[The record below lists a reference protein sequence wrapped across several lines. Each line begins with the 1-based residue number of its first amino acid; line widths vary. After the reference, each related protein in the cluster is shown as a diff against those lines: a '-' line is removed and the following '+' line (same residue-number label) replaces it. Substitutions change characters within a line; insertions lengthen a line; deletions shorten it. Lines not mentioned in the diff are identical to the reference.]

1 MRKRYPFWRKYH
13 QKLFLFATNGNIQL
27 RIIFLTEEVLGR
39 GGILSLLMSNNVLN
53 GSVGIIGWNI
63 SSVDKNKFIYV
74 ESKKGFIYL
83 SAYSFATLMNIS
95 RQA

>member
-13 QKLFLFATNGNIQL
+13 QKLFLFATNGNIQPNY
-27 RIIFLTEEVLGR
+27 FLTEEVLGR
-39 GGILSLLMSNNVLN
+39 GGILSVLMSNNVLN
-53 GSVGIIGWNI
+53 GPAGITGWNI
-63 SSVDKNKFIYV
+63 SPVDKNKFIYV